1 MEIKKVE
8 GKIKTPLSKSQ
19 EQKIK
24 IVKADDL
31 PKNNQQSNLSI
42 SERLKVNDLPGS

>member
-19 EQKIK
+19 EQNIK
-24 IVKADDL
+24 IVGAD
-31 PKNNQQSNLSI
+31 N
-42 SERLKVNDLPGS
+42 